1 MKKKHPRGLTP
12 NAASAL
18 LYIAEVLAALL
29 AAVVLS
35 MYPSSEKAAGD
46 GAVVTAGDL
55 AHRHLPARQLKM

>member
-12 NAASAL
+12 DAPGAL

-35 MYPSSEKAAGD
+35 MYPSGGNAAGD
-46 GAVVTAGDL
+46 EAVVTAGDL
-55 AHRHLPARQLKM
+55 ADRHLPAHPLKI